1 MALFKRR
8 VKPVVA
14 DKPAEAAQT
23 RPPIAGSKST
33 PGLASGAPGAPG
45 ADAEAPEFGG
55 RQGPEPTRYGDWE
68 NKGRCV
74 DF

>member
-8 VKPVVA
+8 VKTVTI
-14 DKPAEAAQT
+14 DKPAESVQT
-23 RPPIAGSKST
+23 CPSIARNKS
-33 PGLASGAPGAPG
+33 APDSEPDAPG
-45 ADAEAPEFGG
+45 ADAAALEVGG